1 MPKVD
6 NPNTLAEK
14 IVNAIL
20 EDQNGR
26 GGFDDNWDSVDE
38 DVKQECVSE
47 WVKIVQKEIDAELK
61 VA

>member
-6 NPNTLAEK
+6 KSKTLAEK
-14 IVNAIL
+14 IVAAIL

-26 GGFDDNWDSVDE
+26 SGFDNNWDSIDE
-38 DVKQECVSE
+38 EIREECVSE
-47 WVKIVQKEIDAELK
+47 WIEIVQKEIDAELE

>member
-1 MPKVD
+1 MPKGD
-6 NPNTLAEK
+6 KTLAEK
-14 IVNAIL
+14 IVSAIL

-26 GGFDDNWDSVDE
+26 SGFDDNWDSVDE

-47 WVKIVQKEIDAELK
+47 WVKITQREIDAELK